1 MANYTVKNLKQ
12 VENMA
17 EQFGM
22 SDGLEARFARGPL
35 ELSNFGLSYQ
45 RLEPNFRIPFGHKH
59 GEQEEV
65 YVLLS
70 GSARLKLDDEI
81 VELQQWDAVRV
92 PVDEL
97 RDEGEDEDDRLRIQQ
112 VDDQPLGIEI
122 PRSAR
127 CAALRILFHPAREQ
141 AADAEENEIGS
152 ADVPHGIER
161 HLRRE
166 HK

>member
-1 MANYTVKNLKQ
+1 MSNYTVKNLKQ

-35 ELSNFGLSYQ
+35 ELENFGLSYQ

-65 YVLLS
+65 YVVLS

-81 VELQQWDAVRV
+81 VELKQWDAIRV
-92 PVDEL
+92 PAEVT
-97 RDEGEDEDDRLRIQQ
+97 RNFEGGPEGAEVLAIGA
-112 VDDQPLGIEI
+112 P
-122 PRSAR
+122 
-127 CAALRILFHPAREQ
+127 Q
-141 AADAEENEIGS
+141 AKDTEMLQ
-152 ADVPHGIER
+152 DWWTD
-161 HLRRE
+161 
-166 HK
+166 

>member
-1 MANYTVKNLKQ
+1 MANYTVKNLKD

-22 SDGLEARFARGPL
+22 SDGLEARFAKGPL

-65 YVLLS
+65 YVVLS

-81 VELQQWDAVRV
+81 VDLKQWDAIRV
-92 PVDEL
+92 PGEVT
-97 RDEGEDEDDRLRIQQ
+97 RNFEGGPDGAEFLAIGA
-112 VDDQPLGIEI
+112 PLAKDTEMLQGWW
-122 PRSAR
+122 S
-127 CAALRILFHPAREQ
+127 
-141 AADAEENEIGS
+141 D
-152 ADVPHGIER
+152 
-161 HLRRE
+161 
-166 HK
+166 

>member
-1 MANYTVKNLKQ
+1 MPNYTVKNLKD

-35 ELSNFGLSYQ
+35 ELENFGLSYQ

-65 YVLLS
+65 YVVLS

-81 VELQQWDAVRV
+81 VELKQWDAIRV
-92 PVDEL
+92 PGEVT
-97 RDEGEDEDDRLRIQQ
+97 RNFEGGSD
-112 VDDQPLGIEI
+112 G
-122 PRSAR
+122 
-127 CAALRILFHPAREQ
+127 
-141 AADAEENEIGS
+141 AEVLAIGAPVAKDTEMLQGWWS
-152 ADVPHGIER
+152 D
-161 HLRRE
+161 
-166 HK
+166 

>member
-1 MANYTVKNLKQ
+1 MSNYTVKNLKQ

-35 ELSNFGLSYQ
+35 ELENFGLSYQ

-65 YVLLS
+65 YVVLS

-81 VELQQWDAVRV
+81 VDLQQWDAIRV
-92 PVDEL
+92 PGVVT
-97 RDEGEDEDDRLRIQQ
+97 RNFEGGPDGAEVLAIGAPIAKDTEMLQ
-112 VDDQPLGIEI
+112 GWW
-122 PRSAR
+122 
-127 CAALRILFHPAREQ
+127 
-141 AADAEENEIGS
+141 AD
-152 ADVPHGIER
+152 
-161 HLRRE
+161 
-166 HK
+166 